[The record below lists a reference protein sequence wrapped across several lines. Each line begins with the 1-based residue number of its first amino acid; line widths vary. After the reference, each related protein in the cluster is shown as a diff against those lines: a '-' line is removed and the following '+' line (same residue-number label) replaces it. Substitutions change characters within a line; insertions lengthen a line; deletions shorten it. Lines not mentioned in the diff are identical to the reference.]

1 MREHP
6 IAPKP
11 TRIRLPAVEDS
22 HRVVRPIELE
32 QRLDV
37 VGSPPTPARLAPP
50 EPRGRPLGLVEPRR
64 GRVRGA
70 ALTRDTARA
79 GPGGRRPPRSPDDST
94 GHRSRTGR

>member
-64 GRVRGA
+64 GRVRVA
-70 ALTRDTARA
+70 ALKRDKAE
-79 GPGGRRPPRSPDDST
+79 RPEMHRCVKPDLLLSEPQ
-94 GHRSRTGR
+94 RQL